1 VTKAKATESKPP
13 IAWGKYLLVFFVAAW
28 MFVLG
33 ILVGRGTAPVTFDT
47 QALQKE
53 LADLRNAM
61 MQKEQE
67 AVEKAIRGE
76 DEQAPLEF
84 YEALKTEESDTAV
97 AMPVPQTAPAAP
109 SPAPLIAHKDIAK
122 VGTPPHKKRVVLMA
136 KQGTV
141 AKSPTPVQPRKT
153 KAPPVATG
161 MLTIQVASLKDGA
174 AAERIVANLKKE
186 GYPAFLVR
194 SVIPGKGLWFRVRVG
209 SYANR
214 EQAAADIDRL
224 TRSGKKPMLVKK

>member
-1 VTKAKATESKPP
+1 MTKATESKPP

-33 ILVGRGTAPVTFDT
+33 VLVGRGTAPVTFDT

-84 YEALKTEESDTAV
+84 YEALKIDESDTDV
-97 AMPVPQTAPAAP
+97 AMSVPQTAPAAP
-109 SPAPLIAHKDIAK
+109 SPAPLQAHQDIAK
-122 VGTPPHKKRVVLMA
+122 AGTPPHKKRAALMPKGA
-136 KQGTV
+136 TV
-141 AKSPTPVQPRKT
+141 AKSPTPVQPRKK
-153 KAPPVATG
+153 KAPPAATG
-161 MLTIQVASLKDGA
+161 MLTLQVASMKEGES
-174 AAERIVANLKKE
+174 AERIVANLKKD

-214 EQAAADIDRL
+214 EQAAADIERL
-224 TRSGKKPMLVKK
+224 TRDGKKPMLVNNE

>member
-84 YEALKTEESDTAV
+84 YEALKTDASDMAV
-97 AMPVPQTAPAAP
+97 AMPVPQTTPTAP
-109 SPAPLIAHKDIAK
+109 SPSPAHQD
-122 VGTPPHKKRVVLMA
+122 VVEEGTPPHKKRAALMA

-141 AKSPTPVQPRKT
+141 AKLPTPVQPRKEQ
-153 KAPPVATG
+153 APPTATG
-161 MLTIQVASLKDGA
+161 TLTIQVASMKDGE

-186 GYPAFLVR
+186 GYPAFLAR

-224 TRSGKKPMLVKK
+224 TRSGKKTILFRN

>member
-1 VTKAKATESKPP
+1 MTKAAESKQP
-13 IAWGKYLLVFFVAAW
+13 IAWGRYLLVFFVAAW

-33 ILVGRGTAPVTFDT
+33 VLVGRGTAPVTFDT

-76 DEQAPLEF
+76 DEQEPLEF

-97 AMPVPQTAPAAP
+97 AMPVPQTTPAEP
-109 SPAPLIAHKDIAK
+109 SPVSKEIDKA
-122 VGTPPHKKRVVLMA
+122 GTPPHKKRATLMPKGERA
-136 KQGTV
+136 VKL
-141 AKSPTPVQPRKT
+141 PTPVQPRET
-153 KAPPVATG
+153 KEPSTATG
-161 MLTIQVASLKDGA
+161 TLTLQVASLKDGA
-174 AAERIVANLKKE
+174 AAEQIVANLKKD
-186 GYPAFLVR
+186 GYPAFLAR

-209 SYANR
+209 SYATR
-214 EQAAADIDRL
+214 EQAAADIERL
-224 TRSGKKPMLVKK
+224 TRDGKKPMLVKK

>member
-1 VTKAKATESKPP
+1 MSKTKALESKPS
-13 IAWGKYLLVFFVAAW
+13 IAWGRYLLVFFVAAW

-84 YEALKTEESDTAV
+84 YEALKTDESDTAV
-97 AMPVPQTAPAAP
+97 AMPVPQTNPAAP
-109 SPAPLIAHKDIAK
+109 SPSPAHQDIAEEK
-122 VGTPPHKKRVVLMA
+122 KPPHKKRTVLMA

-141 AKSPTPVQPRKT
+141 AKLPTPVQPRKAA
-153 KAPPVATG
+153 APPTSAGT
-161 MLTIQVASLKDGA
+161 LTIQVASMKDGA

-186 GYPAFLVR
+186 GYPAFLAR

-214 EQAAADIDRL
+214 EQAAADVDRL
-224 TRSGKKPMLVKK
+224 TRSGKKTMLVKK